1 MVKATPNYRFGRY
14 AGAGPARRQLVLVI
28 VLMALAAAAGFVW
41 GQHYGY
47 RQGRNDIMKQIEQQ
61 LNAAPAAPGV

>member
-28 VLMALAAAAGFVW
+28 VLMALAAAAGFV
-41 GQHYGY
+41 
-47 RQGRNDIMKQIEQQ
+47 
-61 LNAAPAAPGV
+61 